1 MEFDY
6 KPGKYKITECA
17 TSRDGE
23 LIFVG
28 LENGMTITMGGR
40 LAVPLVGDELVCQQT
55 AEGGLSTFILQP
67 QEPLLRVNHLL
78 EEWQALGVQ
87 RLRRLSYE
95 LEGFNHISD
104 DEQMKIFLGLQNATA
119 VGMFI
124 EQCKFKNA
132 YKHERKYTRAIR
144 EVARDL
150 HLLD

>member
-6 KPGKYKITECA
+6 KPGKY
-17 TSRDGE
+17 
-23 LIFVG
+23 
-28 LENGMTITMGGR
+28 TITKCVASHCDTIVFVDLDNGQTLSLGGKGV
-40 LAVPLVGDELVCQQT
+40 VPVVGDYVMCHQLPDGLKMHIEPP
-55 AEGGLSTFILQP
+55 AEP
-67 QEPLLRVNHLL
+67 HLRVKDML
-78 EEWQALGVQ
+78 EEWNLIGVQ

-95 LEGFNHISD
+95 LDGFNHLD
-104 DEQMKIFLGLQNATA
+104 DLEQVKIFTGLQNATA

-132 YKHERKYTRAIR
+132 YKHERKFTRAIR